1 MTQLGN
7 ANGNHYVRKAGVEN
21 VHDGQIMVR
30 LKSKRYI
37 IIDYGYI
44 PNRRDHELAAFHS
57 HIVIPDGA
65 GVTKCITEGCTRVGV
80 PVQLYDSE
88 PKELASL
95 YLRSK
100 LCFNCQREVNE
111 KRRTMR
117 KRKSNG
123 QLIKASDEADGE
135 ERTTPTKDV
144 PSLNAAT
151 ATRPIAAPKASV
163 VTVAAPNVK
172 AVTHPVAAPKNTGI
186 VVIREYDQDFPIL
199 HPDAIIINGPVGG
212 TRPHGPDYRY
222 HQIGADLRCIVNDLS
237 HETKALLEN
246 RVESHA
252 VWSNPDPDAINQ
264 IFKKAII
271 SASRATFLLTQW
283 KQSFDAELREAEE
296 ANIAMFA
303 DAQILSDAV
312 RSGEGMLMP
321 ALDPPSIGEYS
332 AHENMSGFSFNMS
345 TGIDMSACGFPWS
358 TGRVSFS
365 PDQLPRTPQM
375 NDQYNGVFNYDDVE
389 QIKI

>member
-1 MTQLGN
+1 
-7 ANGNHYVRKAGVEN
+7 
-21 VHDGQIMVR
+21 
-30 LKSKRYI
+30 
-37 IIDYGYI
+37 
-44 PNRRDHELAAFHS
+44 
-57 HIVIPDGA
+57 
-65 GVTKCITEGCTRVGV
+65 
-80 PVQLYDSE
+80 
-88 PKELASL
+88 
-95 YLRSK
+95 
-100 LCFNCQREVNE
+100 
-111 KRRTMR
+111 
-117 KRKSNG
+117 
-123 QLIKASDEADGE
+123 
-135 ERTTPTKDV
+135 
-144 PSLNAAT
+144 
-151 ATRPIAAPKASV
+151 
-163 VTVAAPNVK
+163 VK

-222 HQIGADLRCIVNDLS
+222 DRIGTDLRCIVNDLS

-246 RVESHA
+246 RVESHVA
-252 VWSNPDPDAINQ
+252 WSNPDPDAINQ

-312 RSGEGMLMP
+312 RSGGMLMP

-332 AHENMSGFSFNMS
+332 ADENMSGFSFMS
-345 TGIDMSACGFPWS
+345 TGIDMSASGFPWS

-375 NDQYNGVFNYDDVE
+375 NDQYNGVYDYDDVK